1 MKKFNLF
8 VEQVFENI
16 NEARIPNREKFYKID
31 LNSAKNYVDSL
42 PEDSSKK
49 NSFAKMLNSLADN
62 NQPFTLDELKRSL
75 KNVLLGDLS
84 LSSAQSMA
92 FEFIQDLNARDA
104 FERVQNAT
112 SEQQQ
117 NYSEDIA
124 QEILKQLQDGPQTK
138 QEMYKDLSVKF
149 PAFLEGGS
157 EKHEADFSL
166 ALSNLLK
173 EKEIEKVG
181 ETYQI
186 LSSSEEEFED
196 EDSEIE
202 EIEELPEIE
211 EVDELEDEEP
221 EELKRIR
228 SSNQEN

>member
-31 LNSAKNYVDSL
+31 VNSAKNYVDSL

-49 NSFAKMLNSLADN
+49 NSFVKMLNSLADK
-62 NQPFTLDELKRSL
+62 NQSFTLDELKRSL

-92 FEFIQDLNARDA
+92 LEFIQDLNARDA
-104 FERVQNAT
+104 FERVQNAA

-117 NYSEDIA
+117 SYSEDIA
-124 QEILKQLQDGPQTK
+124 QEILKQLQVGPQTK

-181 ETYQI
+181 EKYQI
-186 LSSSEEEFED
+186 SSSQEEEYSE
-196 EDSEIE
+196 EDSSL
-202 EIEELPEIE
+202 EELPEIE
-211 EVDELEDEEP
+211 EIDDFDGEEP
-221 EELKRIR
+221 EELKKIR
-228 SSNQEN
+228 SSELED